1 MYQTQKNKNSNLG
14 RMWWL
19 KNMFQT
25 EQQGKTTEGLSEVE
39 TGNLPEKEV
48 RVVIVY
54 DDQRTRENNGCTKW
68 EAGSF

>member
-1 MYQTQKNKNSNLG
+1 
-14 RMWWL
+14 
-19 KNMFQT
+19 MFQT

-54 DDQRTRENNGCTKW
+54 DDQRTRENNGCTK
-68 EAGSF
+68 